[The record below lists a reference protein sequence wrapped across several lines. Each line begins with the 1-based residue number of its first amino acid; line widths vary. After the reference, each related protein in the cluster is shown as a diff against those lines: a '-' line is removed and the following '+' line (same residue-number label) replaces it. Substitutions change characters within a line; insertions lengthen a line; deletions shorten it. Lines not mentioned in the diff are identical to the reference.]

1 MKITPLLIL
10 MLVFLMSGVMCL
22 FSNSEVFAQVPQTK
36 RSEQDSFL
44 KNIRAKKRNNDLQ
57 KARQGRR
64 KSKQKSEDKIRIRIS
79 NGESKH
85 VFDYGYTLTQT
96 NQINALNI
104 IYNNW
109 GIGLISHKFKG
120 FIIDQYEDFHNDIN
134 ELGIPAEDLE
144 INIYELNYK
153 FGETIS
159 LLFGSIFYADG
170 TAVHYEYQRN
180 NYISKFVSKEKNPT
194 NEGSGIFY
202 LIDTIQFAI
211 KYSNYELVLGYYDY
225 NLAFKNF
232 ECEDSKCLTLLEG
245 QKFSTN
251 PNKTMMLGVGFVF

>member
-1 MKITPLLIL
+1 MKLTSLLIS

-22 FSNSEVFAQVPQTK
+22 FSNHNAHAQVPQTK

-57 KARQGRR
+57 KARQAKG
-64 KSKQKSEDKIRIRIS
+64 KSNQKNEDKIRIRIL

-109 GIGLISHKFKG
+109 GIGLVNHKFKG
-120 FIIDQYEDFHNDIN
+120 FMIDQYEDYHNDIN

-144 INIYELNYK
+144 INIFELNYK
-153 FGETIS
+153 LQG
-159 LLFGSIFYADG
+159 LLILVMYSS
-170 TAVHYEYQRN
+170 N
-180 NYISKFVSKEKNPT
+180 N
-194 NEGSGIFY
+194 
-202 LIDTIQFAI
+202 
-211 KYSNYELVLGYYDY
+211 
-225 NLAFKNF
+225 
-232 ECEDSKCLTLLEG
+232 
-245 QKFSTN
+245 
-251 PNKTMMLGVGFVF
+251 

>member
-1 MKITPLLIL
+1 MKITPLLIS

-22 FSNSEVFAQVPQTK
+22 FSTQYVHAQVPQTK

-109 GIGLISHKFKG
+109 GIGLVNHKFKG
-120 FIIDQYEDFHNDIN
+120 FIIDQY
-134 ELGIPAEDLE
+134 
-144 INIYELNYK
+144 
-153 FGETIS
+153 
-159 LLFGSIFYADG
+159 
-170 TAVHYEYQRN
+170 
-180 NYISKFVSKEKNPT
+180 
-194 NEGSGIFY
+194 
-202 LIDTIQFAI
+202 
-211 KYSNYELVLGYYDY
+211 
-225 NLAFKNF
+225 
-232 ECEDSKCLTLLEG
+232 
-245 QKFSTN
+245 
-251 PNKTMMLGVGFVF
+251 